1 MGCMYVC
8 TYDVDGLYV
17 QISYQ
22 NVNIT
27 LPLKLTLALTLA
39 VLIKSRIVCT
49 VNGVSQAYIGLLFR
63 IADMSTVQ

>member
-27 LPLKLTLALTLA
+27 LPLKLTLALTRA

-49 VNGVSQAYIGLLFR
+49 LMVSHRLILVSSFVSL
-63 IADMSTVQ
+63 I